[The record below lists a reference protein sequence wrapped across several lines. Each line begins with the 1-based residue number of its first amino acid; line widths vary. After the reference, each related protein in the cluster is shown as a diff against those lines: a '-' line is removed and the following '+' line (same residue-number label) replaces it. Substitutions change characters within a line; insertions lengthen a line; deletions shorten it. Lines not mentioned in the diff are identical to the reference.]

1 MKPIDDKNWNEQEQ
15 TFINNKAELIS
26 ETINEIIEER
36 HESGFPLAFCK
47 EAVRRFDY
55 SIIMKNNEESQTWLH
70 NFTGNLDD
78 DKMHIK
84 RLFDKKLYNT
94 MDYALKNKNNLSKI
108 KDNGLRKAIR
118 ENNKNLKTLKE
129 EAGLLSEDIAWKCFI
144 QYREVLS
151 DKHFKSTGRKMDE
164 KIANEKAMEEMYRF
178 IDQTTL
184 NMKKIS
190 KKKEKKETSYSLYM
204 GVNTEQVLTA
214 LRNTKEK
221 MSKQGFDD
229 ELIANTEKHMKS
241 ILSEEKYNIHKKFY
255 SSYEIE
261 EGIELAM
268 YKDMSDTINNCYTG
282 KTNELQEYIAN
293 NDNIKKFPTYQD
305 QLLINIK
312 KITEEPVIE
321 EPQNIKEKSMFTQF
335 ENMASFEEQTTYR
348 MKLLREKDRI
358 DQIQFN
364 FYSQNNTSKEMAD
377 AALRIEKC
385 IGDWQNGIELTKTAL
400 PEMPAVH
407 EYDDTK
413 IMFVSKETW
422 DSYLQQSGGD
432 CYATIETFQICDM
445 NKIVIIDKDCS
456 TQVYEPHVE
465 SIEGK
470 KYWKGFKED
479 ETLTKAMEATKEIE
493 LSQQQDI
500 QVSEIIPNTVEQN
513 STVEQDV
520 KNPIDEYYANLAE
533 EAGQYEAEM
542 FEQYEGI
549 DVAQF
554 ADGEVTFEPEFG

>member
-1 MKPIDDKNWNEQEQ
+1 M
-15 TFINNKAELIS
+15 
-26 ETINEIIEER
+26 
-36 HESGFPLAFCK
+36 
-47 EAVRRFDY
+47 
-55 SIIMKNNEESQTWLH
+55 
-70 NFTGNLDD
+70 
-78 DKMHIK
+78 
-84 RLFDKKLYNT
+84 
-94 MDYALKNKNNLSKI
+94 
-108 KDNGLRKAIR
+108 
-118 ENNKNLKTLKE
+118 
-129 EAGLLSEDIAWKCFI
+129 
-144 QYREVLS
+144 
-151 DKHFKSTGRKMDE
+151 
-164 KIANEKAMEEMYRF
+164 
-178 IDQTTL
+178 
-184 NMKKIS
+184 
-190 KKKEKKETSYSLYM
+190 
-204 GVNTEQVLTA
+204 
-214 LRNTKEK
+214 
-221 MSKQGFDD
+221 
-229 ELIANTEKHMKS
+229 
-241 ILSEEKYNIHKKFY
+241 
-255 SSYEIE
+255 
-261 EGIELAM
+261 
-268 YKDMSDTINNCYTG
+268 
-282 KTNELQEYIAN
+282 
-293 NDNIKKFPTYQD
+293 
-305 QLLINIK
+305 LINIK